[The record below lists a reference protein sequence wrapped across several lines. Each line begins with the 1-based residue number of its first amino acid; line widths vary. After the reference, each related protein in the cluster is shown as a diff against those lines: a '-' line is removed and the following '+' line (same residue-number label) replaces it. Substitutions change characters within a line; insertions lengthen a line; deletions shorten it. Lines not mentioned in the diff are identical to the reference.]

1 MEDGRSIREKLEGRE
16 LRIFCNY
23 SMLLL
28 FAAGIINMEAEGG
41 GVLAAARGLWTIVVS
56 RDALITDYFELVGYG
71 AAFWNAFLVMGMGLW
86 LLHREKVRFTGLT
99 MAAVFINVGY
109 ALWGKNPVNILP
121 ILLGTYLYAMVH
133 GAQLSRYIYTG
144 FFGTSLAPLVTEL
157 VYELPFDKWVNLLL
171 SIAAGILIGFILPG
185 LSVHT
190 ASMHMGYNLFNVG
203 FSAGIVAFVIVC
215 VLKSFG
221 IESQSVMIW
230 RSGRPFWIA
239 AGLYGYFASAFL
251 YGLYLARWDIKSILK
266 IWKHPGRAV
275 ADFVLMEGVGCTL
288 MNMALVGTVS
298 ATYILLIGG
307 DFSGPMVGAI
317 LTAFGFS
324 AFGAHV
330 RNYFPVLLGVFLSTF
345 LNQFTPVTPGMQLAA
360 VFAVGLAP
368 LAGRF
373 GVFAGMVAGML
384 HAAIV
389 MCTSQ
394 MYGGLNLYNNGFS
407 AGWVA
412 IIMVPGLESFTTRMN
427 EEKRKGKCFMNRKK
441 QEKS

>member
-1 MEDGRSIREKLEGRE
+1 ME
-16 LRIFCNY
+16 N
-23 SMLLL
+23 
-28 FAAGIINMEAEGG
+28 
-41 GVLAAARGLWTIVVS
+41 
-56 RDALITDYFELVGYG
+56 
-71 AAFWNAFLVMGMGLW
+71 
-86 LLHREKVRFTGLT
+86 
-99 MAAVFINVGY
+99 
-109 ALWGKNPVNILP
+109 
-121 ILLGTYLYAMVH
+121 
-133 GAQLSRYIYTG
+133 
-144 FFGTSLAPLVTEL
+144 
-157 VYELPFDKWVNLLL
+157 
-171 SIAAGILIGFILPG
+171 
-185 LSVHT
+185 
-190 ASMHMGYNLFNVG
+190 
-203 FSAGIVAFVIVC
+203 
-215 VLKSFG
+215 
-221 IESQSVMIW
+221 
-230 RSGRPFWIA
+230 
-239 AGLYGYFASAFL
+239 L

-412 IIMVPGLESFTTRMN
+412 LIMVPGLESFTTRMN